1 MTDQII
7 SDNSIPP
14 GYSMFVIKLFFWVGL
29 ISALLFRLVIIAD
42 HFSDFSARVLW
53 YLGVFGY
60 LFFFIHRYNIAKRR
74 FNVIK
79 ELDILEKIQ
88 KRKPLTDTDYKA
100 LNYLLWSISVSK
112 ERLNYLIILVFS
124 VIAIIISLMLD
135 FGIIG

>member
-1 MTDQII
+1 MTDQTL

-88 KRKPLTDTDYKA
+88 KRKTLTDTDYRA
-100 LNYLLWSISVSK
+100 LNYVLWSISVSK
-112 ERLNYLIILVFS
+112 ERLNYLIIFVFS
-124 VIAIIISLMLD
+124 IIAIIISLMLD
-135 FGIIG
+135 FGLIG